1 METSQTI
8 AKISAALVKAQAEM
22 GNAKKEST
30 NPFFN
35 KKYADLN
42 AIREAV
48 LPVLNKHGIAVIQ
61 PTIVGENNNYRN
73 YVKTILL
80 HESGEYISGL
90 TEIVCS
96 RPNDAQAHGSGLT
109 YARRYGLQSIVNV
122 GADDDDGN
130 SASQPVKVK
139 ESLKESKPL
148 PSLPES
154 KADSVVDFL
163 QKGGTIQQVQKKYD
177 LTETQLHYFEQILKA
192 KQS

>member
-1 METSQTI
+1 MESSQTI

-48 LPVLNKHGIAVIQ
+48 LPVLTKHGIAVIQ
-61 PTIVGENNNYRN
+61 PTIVQDNKN

-80 HESGEYISGL
+80 HESGEYIAGI

-96 RPNDAQAHGSGLT
+96 KPNDAQAHGSGLT
-109 YARRYGLQSIVNV
+109 YARRYGLQSITNV

-130 SASQPVKVK
+130 QASN
-139 ESLKESKPL
+139 
-148 PSLPES
+148 PSSNQASNNKKQEKDLPELPQS
-154 KADSVVDFL
+154 KAKDVEKFL
-163 QKGGTIQQVQKKYD
+163 KDGGTIEQVQKKYK
-177 LTETQLHYFEQILKA
+177 LNEAQIFFFEQIIKN
-192 KQS
+192 K

>member
-1 METSQTI
+1 MESSQTI

-48 LPVLNKHGIAVIQ
+48 LPVLTKHGIAVIQ
-61 PTIVGENNNYRN
+61 PTIVQDNKN

-80 HESGEYISGL
+80 HESGEYIAGI

-96 RPNDAQAHGSGLT
+96 RANDAQAHGSGLT
-109 YARRYGLQSIVNV
+109 YARRYGLQSITNV

-130 SASQPVKVK
+130 QASN
-139 ESLKESKPL
+139 
-148 PSLPES
+148 PSSNPSSNNKKQEKDLPELPQS
-154 KADSVVDFL
+154 KAKDVEKFL
-163 QKGGTIQQVQKKYD
+163 KDGGTIEQVQKKYK
-177 LTETQLHYFEQILKA
+177 LNEAQIFFFEQIIKT
-192 KQS
+192 K

>member
-1 METSQTI
+1 MESSQTI

-48 LPVLNKHGIAVIQ
+48 LPVLTKHGIAVIQ
-61 PTIVGENNNYRN
+61 PTIVQDNKN

-80 HESGEYISGL
+80 HESGEYIAGI

-96 RPNDAQAHGSGLT
+96 KPNDAQAHGSGLT
-109 YARRYGLQSIVNV
+109 YARRYGLQSITNV

-130 SASQPVKVK
+130 QASN
-139 ESLKESKPL
+139 
-148 PSLPES
+148 PSSNQANNNKKQEKDLPELPQS
-154 KADSVVDFL
+154 KAKDVEKFL
-163 QKGGTIQQVQKKYD
+163 KDGGTIEQVQKKYK
-177 LTETQLHYFEQILKA
+177 LNEAQIFFFEQIIKN
-192 KQS
+192 K

>member
-48 LPVLNKHGIAVIQ
+48 LPVLTKHGIAVIQ
-61 PTIVGENNNYRN
+61 PTIVQDNKN

-80 HESGEYISGL
+80 HESGEYIAGI

-96 RPNDAQAHGSGLT
+96 KPNDAQAHGSGLT
-109 YARRYGLQSIVNV
+109 YARRYGLQSITNV

-130 SASQPVKVK
+130 QASN
-139 ESLKESKPL
+139 
-148 PSLPES
+148 PSSNQASNNKKQEKDLPELPQS
-154 KADSVVDFL
+154 KAKDVEKFL
-163 QKGGTIQQVQKKYD
+163 KDGGTIEQVQKKYK
-177 LTETQLHYFEQILKA
+177 LNEAQIFFFEQIIKN
-192 KQS
+192 K

>member
-8 AKISAALVKAQAEM
+8 AKISAALVKAQSEM

-30 NPFFN
+30 NPFF
-35 KKYADLN
+35 KSKYADLN

-61 PTIVGENNNYRN
+61 PTIVGENSNYRN

-80 HESGEYISGL
+80 HESGEYIAGI

-96 RPNDAQAHGSGLT
+96 RPNDAQAQGSGLT

-130 SASQPVKVK
+130 SASQPVKVN
-139 ESLKESKPL
+139 ESKPL
-148 PSLPES
+148 PTLPES
-154 KADSVVDFL
+154 KKESVIDFL
-163 QKGGTIQQVQKKYD
+163 VNKGGTIEQIQKKYT
-177 LTETQLHYFEQILKA
+177 LNEMQLNFFQSLIQT
-192 KQS
+192 KQTK

>member
-1 METSQTI
+1 MESSQTI

-48 LPVLNKHGIAVIQ
+48 LPVLTKHGIAVIQ
-61 PTIVGENNNYRN
+61 PTIVQDNKN

-80 HESGEYISGL
+80 HESGEYIAGI

-96 RPNDAQAHGSGLT
+96 KPNDAQAHGSGLT
-109 YARRYGLQSIVNV
+109 YARRYGLQSITNV

-130 SASQPVKVK
+130 QASNPTPEKK
-139 ESLKESKPL
+139 L
-148 PSLPES
+148 PNLPES
-154 KADSVVDFL
+154 KAKDVEKFL
-163 QKGGTIQQVQKKYD
+163 KDGGTIEQVKKKYS
-177 LTETQLHYFEQILKA
+177 LNQAQEFYFEQIIKT
-192 KQS
+192 K

>member
-1 METSQTI
+1 MESSQTI

-48 LPVLNKHGIAVIQ
+48 LPVLTKHGIAVIQ
-61 PTIVGENNNYRN
+61 PTIVQDNKN

-80 HESGEYISGL
+80 HESGEYIAGI

-96 RPNDAQAHGSGLT
+96 KPNDAQSHGSGLT
-109 YARRYGLQSIVNV
+109 YARRYGLQSITNV

-130 SASQPVKVK
+130 QASN
-139 ESLKESKPL
+139 
-148 PSLPES
+148 PSSNPSSNNKKQEKDLPELPQS
-154 KADSVVDFL
+154 KAKDVEKFL
-163 QKGGTIQQVQKKYD
+163 KDGGTIEQVQKKYK
-177 LTETQLHYFEQILKA
+177 LNEAQIFFFEQIIKN
-192 KQS
+192 K

>member
-48 LPVLNKHGIAVIQ
+48 LPVLTKNGIAVIQ
-61 PTIVGENNNYRN
+61 PTVVNDNKN

-80 HESGEYISGL
+80 HESGEYIAGV

-139 ESLKESKPL
+139 ESKPL
-148 PSLPES
+148 QVLPES

-163 QKGGTIQQVQKKYD
+163 QKGGTIEQVQKKYA
-177 LTETQLHYFEQILKA
+177 LTETQIHYFEQIIKA
-192 KQS
+192 KNGK

>member
-30 NPFFN
+30 NPFF
-35 KKYADLN
+35 KSKYADLN

-61 PTIVGENNNYRN
+61 PTIVGENSNYRN

-96 RPNDAQAHGSGLT
+96 RPNDAQAQGSGLT

-130 SASQPVKVK
+130 SASQPVKVN
-139 ESLKESKPL
+139 ELKPL
-148 PSLPES
+148 PPLPES
-154 KADSVVDFL
+154 KKESVIDFL
-163 QKGGTIQQVQKKYD
+163 VNKGGTIEQIQKKYT
-177 LTETQLHYFEQILKA
+177 LNEMQLNFFQSLIQT
-192 KQS
+192 KQTK

>member
-1 METSQTI
+1 MESSQTI

-48 LPVLNKHGIAVIQ
+48 LPVLTKHGIAVIQ
-61 PTIVGENNNYRN
+61 PTIVQDNKN

-80 HESGEYISGL
+80 HESGEYIAGI

-96 RPNDAQAHGSGLT
+96 KPNDAQAHGSGLT
-109 YARRYGLQSIVNV
+109 YARRYGLQSITNV

-130 SASQPVKVK
+130 QASN
-139 ESLKESKPL
+139 
-148 PSLPES
+148 PSSNPSSNNKKQEKDLPELPQS
-154 KADSVVDFL
+154 KAKDVEKFL
-163 QKGGTIQQVQKKYD
+163 KDGGTIEQVQKKYK
-177 LTETQLHYFEQILKA
+177 LNEAQIFFFEQIIKT
-192 KQS
+192 K